1 MYPVQPRQSRGGGLL
16 TRHARHLGEHLTEL
30 GQRVRQAVAASIG
43 EALAGLAQEAVNA
56 LLVPP
61 RPAPQAF
68 ARYDDPR
75 DELDPWAENLDDEA
89 WSSAGGISSRT
100 DKSDPPPAKTLTRL
114 PPAVLAAGLGAAS
127 WWLRRSGSLTGAVGV
142 GLAAGVIAALG
153 GRVAADGLD
162 AAQQHL

>member
-1 MYPVQPRQSRGGGLL
+1 MYPVQPRQSRGAGLL

-30 GQRVRQAVAASIG
+30 SQRVREAVATTIG
-43 EALAGLAQEAVNA
+43 EALAGLAQDAVNA

-68 ARYDDPR
+68 ARYDDAR
-75 DELDPWAENLDDEA
+75 DELDPWADDLDDEA
-89 WSSAGGISSRT
+89 WSSAGGIRSSA
-100 DKSDPPPAKTLTRL
+100 DQPAPLPAKTPARL
-114 PPAVLAAGLGAAS
+114 PPAVLAAGLSAAS

-153 GRVAADGLD
+153 GRLAADGLE
-162 AAQQHL
+162 AAMQHL

>member
-1 MYPVQPRQSRGGGLL
+1 MYPVQPRQARGGGLL

-30 GQRVRQAVAASIG
+30 SQRVREAVATTIG
-43 EALAGLAQEAVNA
+43 EALAGLAQDAVNA

-61 RPAPQAF
+61 RPTSQVYS
-68 ARYDDPR
+68 RYDHAR
-75 DELDPWAENLDDEA
+75 DDDPWAEDLDDEA
-89 WSSAGGISSRT
+89 WSRTGGISSRT
-100 DKSDPPPAKTLTRL
+100 DRTDPLPAKAPARL

-153 GRVAADGLD
+153 GRLAADGLD